1 MITIKKPIDEVINE
15 VSNNLNIEAETV
27 KKLVKDV
34 DKLSEKYIYVVSKDC
49 IRCSL
54 CYTECPVDAIT
65 KPTVRKPAEIIPD
78 KCVKCEICA
87 MTCPV
92 NAIDVLNSSVN
103 IDKDSV
109 IYNLKE
115 REIEH
120 RTIKLKKY
128 NIDLENCIKCGI
140 CARYCPT
147 NAITVI
153 RRESFEVDLNKCVGC
168 KACENVCPKK
178 VINVENELGNIPF
191 KKDIK
196 IDNDLCVKCLT
207 CIEECPV
214 GIISEISE
222 GVEIDKSNC
231 IFCGKCESVCPV
243 HAIKISS
250 KK

>member
-1 MITIKKPIDEVINE
+1 MITIKKPVDEIINS
-15 VSNNLNIEAETV
+15 VSNNLNIEQ
-27 KKLVKDV
+27 KKIKEMI
-34 DKLSEKYIYVVSKDC
+34 KNIENICEKYIYVVSKDC

-54 CYTECPVDAIT
+54 CHIECPVDAIT
-65 KPTVRKPAEIIPD
+65 KPTVRKPAEIISN

-92 NAIDVLNSSVN
+92 DAIDVLNGSVHISN
-103 IDKDSV
+103 DNV
-109 IYNLKE
+109 IYNLTEK
-115 REIEH
+115 EIEH

-147 NAITVI
+147 NAITVV
-153 RRESFEVDLNKCVGC
+153 RRESFDVDLNKCIGC

-178 VINVENELGNIPF
+178 VISVENELGEIPF
-191 KKDIK
+191 NKDINV
-196 IDNDLCVKCLT
+196 DNDACIKCLA
-207 CIEECPV
+207 CIDECPI
-214 GIISEISE
+214 GIISEIPE
-222 GVEIDKSNC
+222 GISIDKRNC
-231 IFCGKCESVCPV
+231 IFCGKCENVCPV

>member
-1 MITIKKPIDEVINE
+1 MIIMSLKEIPADKVIKKYFK
-15 VSNNLNIEAETV
+15 EADVVLSLDDRVV
-27 KKLVKDV
+27 KKEISIDNKKCLSCNICVEVCPIGVIESNIPQSPIIGDKCIYCSTCV
-34 DKLSEKYIYVVSKDC
+34 DA
-49 IRCSL
+49 
-54 CYTECPVDAIT
+54 CPVDAI
-65 KPTVRKPAEIIPD
+65 
-78 KCVKCEICA
+78 
-87 MTCPV
+87 
-92 NAIDVLNSSVN
+92 DVLNGSVN
-103 IDKDSV
+103 INNDNV
-109 IYNLKE
+109 VYNLNEK
-115 REIEH
+115 EIEH
-120 RTIKLKKY
+120 RTVKLKKY

-147 NAITVI
+147 NAITVV

-178 VINVENELGNIPF
+178 VINVENELGELPF

-196 IDNDLCVKCLT
+196 VDNDVCVKCLA
-207 CIEECPV
+207 CIDECPV

-231 IFCGKCESVCPV
+231 IFCGRCENVCPV